1 MYFKY
6 LDFIGESISALA
18 VVDMALVVLNAANG
32 VEVGTEIMW
41 SNADEQGIPK
51 MIVVNGFDREHTN
64 FDSILAEDRER
75 FGNNV
80 FPMQIPVN
88 SGPGYNKN
96 IDVLRNELITY
107 ETNSSGQ
114 MSETDLPNDLK
125 KKVESLHQELIEYV
139 AESDDSLLEK

>member
-1 MYFKY
+1 MGTIESGSTISDYHDGEKERQISIHATPLHMEWAKTKFNIVDSPGY

-41 SNADEQGIPK
+41 SNAGDLGIPK

-64 FDSILAEDRER
+64 FDSILSEARER

-96 IDVLRNELITY
+96 IDVC
-107 ETNSSGQ
+107 
-114 MSETDLPNDLK
+114 
-125 KKVESLHQELIEYV
+125 V
-139 AESDDSLLEK
+139 